1 MGGEGVIFK
10 YPNKQG
16 RCEPCHINCTQGSV
30 IRRTLSLSL
39 CEFVSFF
46 VFISNVPLFCA
57 LCLGAMVQGLET
69 VLSHLVTFL
78 GKLLLLICHLLNS
91 FHSVSADNMI
101 CPSSF
106 SSVIRQATTAIVLG
120 VIALLFTSFSVF
132 VLTVLYRRGLAIR
145 RKRAMRRYMES
156 GEVSQS
162 LMTLSC
168 CYASVCLFLTVVLC
182 A

>member
-1 MGGEGVIFK
+1 
-10 YPNKQG
+10 
-16 RCEPCHINCTQGSV
+16 
-30 IRRTLSLSL
+30 
-39 CEFVSFF
+39 
-46 VFISNVPLFCA
+46 
-57 LCLGAMVQGLET
+57 MVQGLET

-101 CPSSF
+101 CPFSF
-106 SSVIRQATTAIVLG
+106 IRQVTTAIVLG
-120 VIALLFTSFSVF
+120 VIALLFASFSVF
-132 VLTVLYRRGLAIR
+132 MLTVLYRRGLAIR

-182 A
+182 AQRALSLWILERRGLKSMLGS